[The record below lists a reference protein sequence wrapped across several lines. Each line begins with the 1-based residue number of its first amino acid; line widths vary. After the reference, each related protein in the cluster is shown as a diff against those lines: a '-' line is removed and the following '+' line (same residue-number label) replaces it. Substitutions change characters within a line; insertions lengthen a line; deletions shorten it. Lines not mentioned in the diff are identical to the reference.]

1 LPDLS
6 FGTAGLRAEMGV
18 GFNRM
23 NVVTVRLATM
33 VKKRKRKYITIYLLI
48 ILSSYIRELLRI

>member
-1 LPDLS
+1 MPDLS

-33 VKKRKRKYITIYLLI
+33 VKTRKRNI
-48 ILSSYIRELLRI
+48 